1 MDACTLVGYMYAGRM
16 HACWSRACWSGACI
30 LVACI
35 AWVGPDWTHWMFA
48 RSLLWGQWVCL
59 AVCLRQYAWAYIW
72 SMLVL
77 ACPRIGTRPR
87 TCMDIAPTLALMI
100 AIALH
105 WHCICI
111 GTHVCACIC
120 IVGRTGHCLM
130 PHWHCIC
137 VYHLVADVCNCVCT
151 WVAIA
156 LAMEVIAVL

>member
-1 MDACTLVGYMYAGRM
+1 MDACTLVRYMYAGRM
-16 HACWSRACWSGACI
+16 HAYRSRALLGLDQIGRIGCSHVAYCGGSGFAWQLAC
-30 LVACI
+30 
-35 AWVGPDWTHWMFA
+35 GSMFG
-48 RSLLWGQWVCL
+48 RIFGRCL
-59 AVCLRQYAWAYIW
+59 A
-72 SMLVL
+72 L

-87 TCMDIAPTLALMI
+87 TCMGIAPTLALMI
-100 AIALH
+100 VIALH

-137 VYHLVADVCNCVCT
+137 VHHLVADVCNCVFT

-156 LAMEVIAVL
+156 LAMEAIAVL